1 MKTLIPIV
9 LITLGILYVVTPYNL
24 LPSFIPVIGWI
35 DDIAVTALMIY
46 YMKFGRLPDFINR
59 FLGRMAGPSSR
70 QTGAGTGGGAK
81 GSYGSGGY
89 GGGSYG
95 GDRQHNGP
103 RTGGSGGPK
112 SPREVLGVSPNASMK
127 EIHSAYRKLV
137 QQYHPDKVSHL
148 GEEIQET
155 ARRKFLEIQSAYEAL
170 SGNRR

>member
-46 YMKFGRLPDFINR
+46 YLKFGRLPDFINR
-59 FLGRMAGPSSR
+59 FLGRMAGPSSG
-70 QTGAGTGGGAK
+70 QTGAGSGA
-81 GSYGSGGY
+81 GAEGTYGSGGY
-89 GGGSYG
+89 GGGSYAG
-95 GDRQHNGP
+95 GRQHAGS
-103 RTGGSGGPK
+103 RTGGNKGPQN
-112 SPREVLGVSPNASMK
+112 PHEVLGVSPNASMK

-148 GEEIQET
+148 GAEIQET
-155 ARRKFLEIQSAYEAL
+155 ARRKFVEIKAAYEAL
-170 SGNRR
+170 AGKRR